1 MVMPIEKASIHLSL
15 EEVAVSAG
23 YKVLMEVGDNILLI
37 VVSPQGI
44 LDQNLRPNPYF
55 FTILLNNFKKL
66 RTVQSGKRPLIVQAG
81 ALLLL

>member
-1 MVMPIEKASIHLSL
+1 MVMKIEKASIHLSL
-15 EEVAVSAG
+15 EEAAVSAG

-37 VVSPQGI
+37 VTNPQGI

-55 FTILLNNFKKL
+55 FTISLNNFKKL

-81 ALLLL
+81 AFLLL